1 VLRPGLGAQACSFS
15 ATKDSLDGPSAPV
28 TSVVM
33 GPPLR
38 PTGRFQ
44 GPAFPVV
51 PRCLACLVLQ
61 TRPAV
66 TRFPFLLVCF
76 SLPSLD
82 LLPVLQLPR
91 LPTALM
97 KFPFRV
103 VHAILLWFCA
113 IVMMRFLSRPRD
125 LLFFTPSL
133 LLSCFPLNQVPAPQ
147 AGGCGQCSLGYG

>member
-1 VLRPGLGAQACSFS
+1 MRIPCC
-15 ATKDSLDGPSAPV
+15 
-28 TSVVM
+28 
-33 GPPLR
+33 
-38 PTGRFQ
+38 
-44 GPAFPVV
+44 

-66 TRFPFLLVCF
+66 TRFPFHLVCI
-76 SLPSLD
+76 SLLPLD
-82 LLPVLQLPR
+82 LLPKLQLPR

-113 IVMMRFLSRPRD
+113 IVMMRFLSRPQD
-125 LLFFTPSL
+125 FIFFTPSL
-133 LLSCFPLNQVPAPQ
+133 LLSWFPLIQVPAPQ